1 MEIVELVLESD
12 RDELE
17 EIENVDESESRRNF
31 LVEFVGIV
39 VSVGIG
45 FLVNVIKCGNRWQ
58 TTCMPPRMQLTS
70 IYEINLIKIH
80 RGLLFIKFS
89 TSHRGLFHIWTNKQ
103 VLCTTFAVW

>member
-39 VSVGIG
+39 VGVG

-70 IYEINLIKIH
+70 IYEINLIKIQ
-80 RGLLFIKFS
+80 RK
-89 TSHRGLFHIWTNKQ
+89 LFHIWTNKQ
-103 VLCTTFAVW
+103 VLCNTFAVW

>member
-12 RDELE
+12 RDELD

-31 LVEFVGIV
+31 LVEFVGIGIV
-39 VSVGIG
+39 VGVGIG

-70 IYEINLIKIH
+70 IYEIN
-80 RGLLFIKFS
+80 
-89 TSHRGLFHIWTNKQ
+89 FHIWTNKQ
-103 VLCTTFAVW
+103 VLCTTFAGW